1 MTATWYK
8 LKNDDDDIK
17 NGDILMKKFIIVIT
31 TLFYSFLGANMIF
44 AADNT
49 WTQKADFGWSPRW
62 GAVGF
67 SIGNKGYIGM
77 GWDVSNQPLKN
88 FWEYDQIANTWTQK
102 ADFGGGERAIWC
114 RWLLHREQRL
124 YWDGIRG

>member
-1 MTATWYK
+1 
-8 LKNDDDDIK
+8 
-17 NGDILMKKFIIVIT
+17 MKKFIIVIT

-77 GWDVSNQPLKN
+77 GWD
-88 FWEYDQIANTWTQK
+88 
-102 ADFGGGERAIWC
+102 GMG
-114 RWLLHREQRL
+114 
-124 YWDGIRG
+124 WDGMGCFKSTT